1 MTFTKDEFNEITTNK
16 LHQDELETSHNVGY
30 DDSSNPEEWLS
41 LSLGGNGDGN
51 SISTQG
57 DTEPPTFERVFSCN
71 FCIRKFYTPQA
82 LGGHQNAHKGERIG
96 L

>member
-57 DTEPPTFERVFSCN
+57 ARGSSKCSQRRENWPMNAPKHTDP
-71 FCIRKFYTPQA
+71 
-82 LGGHQNAHKGERIG
+82 GG
-96 L
+96 